1 MNPSP
6 SPNAR
11 SFQARLGRWCFVA
24 CLTVPGSLWIDAPL
38 ASGQSTALPPP
49 AFRPRTDPMA
59 VQDTD
64 ALREQLKRAIDSRG
78 QINPLSDYVKS
89 RSDEVLP
96 RSATREQAA
105 EKPSAATKNV
115 RDEEAERIPTL
126 DRDSQKRLKS
136 NPPSVNSADLGFV
149 QVLPPPRLSPSGAVV
164 LLDDGFRPVGIPSDV
179 ITATYGSLNSP
190 TWVTDVSPA
199 ATSWRVV
206 SNLPQ
211 IDPGASIPPSLGG
224 IPPYSSVPS
233 SVPSV
238 SNPPASIPGASIPMA
253 GAPVYGA
260 PAAGTPYP
268 GPVGLPPGVAPGTVI
283 PGAPIPGGMIPGSM
297 GPSSVAPASIVPG
310 QMVPSSTMPGAIQPA
325 TAPSTASPVLTYP
338 APPSYVVPSPVAA
351 APGGVYPPGAVAG
364 AGSPYASGPLPS
376 YSRTSSWVNSAPF
389 VSPPPASVDAKWMV
403 SPAVYRQAI
412 GADCPPTFPV
422 GTTMPYAPSNPS
434 AYPNPSGV
442 GGTPMG
448 PGGVYGTAPTGIVPS
463 TGLTPTQTASPF
475 AYAPM
480 AAMPPQTVYV
490 AGNGGYT
497 PLVGFGQGA
506 NAQLGS
512 GMWGQPTAYVDG
524 QNFKN
529 FLRYISP

>member
-24 CLTVPGSLWIDAPL
+24 CLTVPGSLWIDAPF
-38 ASGQSTALPPP
+38 AYGQSTALPPP

-89 RSDEVLP
+89 RSDDVLP

-126 DRDSQKRLKS
+126 DRDSQKRLKA

-149 QVLPPPRLSPSGAVV
+149 QVLPPPRLSPSNAVV
-164 LLDDGFRPVGIPSDV
+164 LLDDGFRPVGNPSDV
-179 ITATYGSLNSP
+179 ITATYGSWNPP
-190 TWVTDVSPA
+190 TWGTDVSPA
-199 ATSWRVV
+199 ATEWRVV

-211 IDPGASIPPSLGG
+211 NDPGASIPPSLGG
-224 IPPYSSVPS
+224 LPPYSSVPS
-233 SVPSV
+233 SAPSIP
-238 SNPPASIPGASIPMA
+238 SPPASIPGTSIPMSGVPSV
-253 GAPVYGA
+253 GAPSAVNA
-260 PAAGTPYP
+260 YP
-268 GPVGLPPGVAPGTVI
+268 GTVGLPPGVAPGTVI
-283 PGAPIPGGMIPGSM
+283 PGNMVPGTM
-297 GPSSVAPASIVPG
+297 GPSSVAPASVVPG
-310 QMVPSSTMPGAIQPA
+310 PMFPSTATGAIPPA
-325 TAPSTASPVLTYP
+325 NAPSTASPVITYP
-338 APPSYVVPSPVAA
+338 APPTYLVPNPSVA
-351 APGGVYPPGAVAG
+351 PTTGVYPPNAMTGS
-364 AGSPYASGPLPS
+364 GSPYATGPLPS

-389 VSPPPASVDAKWMV
+389 VSPPPASIDAKWMV
-403 SPAVYRQAI
+403 SPAVYRQAL
-412 GADCPPTFPV
+412 GAQCAPTLPA
-422 GTTMPYAPSNPS
+422 GATMPIAPSNTAVSTNPMPPGTIPVAPGG
-434 AYPNPSGV
+434 AYGAVPSGL
-442 GGTPMG
+442 
-448 PGGVYGTAPTGIVPS
+448 VPS
-463 TGLTPTQTASPF
+463 TGLTPTPTASPF

-480 AAMPPQTVYV
+480 AAMPPQTVY
-490 AGNGGYT
+490 ASGNGGYT
-497 PLVGFGQGA
+497 PLVGFGQGT
-506 NAQLGS
+506 NAQLGR